1 MDLGVHLSNF
11 TYPDGPPALADD
23 LARIAKAAEDVGVS
37 SLSVMDHVWQI
48 GVHGPPELDML
59 EAYTT
64 LGFLAAHTERDR
76 AAGLGD
82 GGRLPRARAA
92 RQVRVDAGRAVRRA
106 GPGSASARRGT
117 RRSRAAW
124 GCRSRRPRSASSGS
138 RRRCRSSC
146 RCAATTS
153 RPYEGKHYQL
163 GRTLNVPQTLQR
175 PHPPI
180 LIGGG
185 GEKKTLRLV
194 AQYAQACNLFAS
206 PDARAQARRAARALR
221 RRRPRLRRDR
231 EDRHDAARPRAPTA
245 RTSTR
250 LLERMRGF
258 AELGITH
265 VHGTVKDVVA
275 PRTLELIGER
285 LVPEMAKL

>member
-23 LARIAKAAEDVGVS
+23 LARIAKAAEDIGVS

-59 EAYTT
+59 EAYTA
-64 LGFLAAHTERDR
+64 LGFLAAHTERVELLAWVTAVVYREPGLLAKCVSTLDVLSKGR
-76 AAGLGD
+76 AWLGIGAAWNEEESRGLGLPFPPTAERFE
-82 GGRLPRARAA
+82 RLEEAL
-92 RQVRVDAGRAVRRA
+92 QIFLQMCSDDE
-106 GPGSASARRGT
+106 S
-117 RRSRAAW
+117 
-124 GCRSRRPRSASSGS
+124 
-138 RRRCRSSC
+138 
-146 RCAATTS
+146 
-153 RPYEGKHYQL
+153 PYEGKHYQL
-163 GRTLNVPQTLQR
+163 ARTLNVPQTLQR

-185 GEKKTLRLV
+185 GEKKTLRMV

-206 PDARAQARRAARALR
+206 PELAHKLDVLR
-221 RRRPRLRRDR
+221 ERCADVGRDYD
-231 EDRHDAARPRAPTA
+231 EIKKTVMMPIDVGTEGANIGE
-245 RTSTR
+245 

-265 VHGTVKDVVA
+265 VHSTVKDVAA